1 VRAHAHALR
10 ARTSRAHTALDTA
23 ANHATTRL
31 TARTCARNHA
41 RALQSTP
48 LYEHDLSLVRPHA
61 LRAGL
66 CTGGEFAVLDGM
78 HELLLQRKVELMS
91 WEYSFGWHKPLYYGE
106 YNASHSYADCKRASP
121 QLT

>member
-1 VRAHAHALR
+1 LMAPDR
-10 ARTSRAHTALDTA
+10 SIQYIKIDT
-23 ANHATTRL
+23 
-31 TARTCARNHA
+31 
-41 RALQSTP
+41 
-48 LYEHDLSLVRPHA
+48 E
-61 LRAGL
+61 
-66 CTGGEFAVLDGM
+66 GGEFAVLDGM